1 MDDIAN
7 EMSISKKTIYQHF
20 SNKTELVK
28 NVTTYVFSSIAC
40 GIDEIIEQSTNPI
53 EELYDIKQFVLL
65 QLKMK
70 SKFLK
75 QRFLL
80 NEKTVNTLITLGVS
94 MELGATQLKNA
105 SITFLVIAQ
114 AYFK

>member
-1 MDDIAN
+1 LIL
-7 EMSISKKTIYQHF
+7 ILKT
-20 SNKTELVK
+20 
-28 NVTTYVFSSIAC
+28 
-40 GIDEIIEQSTNPI
+40 STIFRENPTI
-53 EELYDIKQFVLL
+53 
-65 QLKMK
+65 
-70 SKFLK
+70 LK

-105 SITFLVIAQ
+105 FTTFLAIAQ

>member
-1 MDDIAN
+1 LSYLIL
-7 EMSISKKTIYQHF
+7 ILKI
-20 SNKTELVK
+20 
-28 NVTTYVFSSIAC
+28 
-40 GIDEIIEQSTNPI
+40 STNFI
-53 EELYDIKQFVLL
+53 EKPTI
-65 QLKMK
+65 
-70 SKFLK
+70 LK

-105 SITFLVIAQ
+105 SITFLAIAQ

>member
-1 MDDIAN
+1 M
-7 EMSISKKTIYQHF
+7 
-20 SNKTELVK
+20 
-28 NVTTYVFSSIAC
+28 
-40 GIDEIIEQSTNPI
+40 
-53 EELYDIKQFVLL
+53 LL

-80 NEKTVNTLITLGVS
+80 KEKTVDTLITLGVS

>member
-1 MDDIAN
+1 M
-7 EMSISKKTIYQHF
+7 
-20 SNKTELVK
+20 
-28 NVTTYVFSSIAC
+28 
-40 GIDEIIEQSTNPI
+40 
-53 EELYDIKQFVLL
+53 LL

-80 NEKTVNTLITLGVS
+80 KEKTVDKLITLGVS
-94 MELGATQLKNA
+94 MELGAKQLKNA
-105 SITFLVIAQ
+105 SIAFLAIAQ